1 MKKIISTLC
10 IVAFIFTICGCEAQ
24 SANESSDVAAS
35 VESSKVENVSSIDN
49 STPSESLPEPEPQPK
64 PEPQHFTI
72 KLSFAG
78 DVMLA
83 SFKNQTTKGSFNEYA
98 QKNPPEYFLKEVQ
111 SVFANDDF
119 TTVNL
124 ENVFTDSDLKESE
137 KDHDPAYWFR
147 SKTANTAI
155 LTSGSVEGVS
165 LANNHTYDYGYQGYK
180 DTTAA
185 VKKAG
190 LNFGNY
196 ENIMYYEK
204 NGFKIAVICYGLWRP
219 NGVPTIKNLIKKAE
233 KKSDYQIIF
242 FHGGTERIYAP
253 EEWKVKACHDL
264 VDAGADLIIGN
275 HPHVLQPREV
285 YKDVEIVYSL
295 GNFCFGGGKK
305 PDKNTIIYQMELTVD
320 ADTLKVQ
327 NSKSEIIP
335 CYVFTGKW
343 NNYQPVIV
351 TDQKDKAKILNFMDG
366 KTKTPY

>member
-1 MKKIISTLC
+1 MKKIISMLC
-10 IVAFIFTICGCEAQ
+10 IITLIFTLSACQSQ
-24 SANESSDVAAS
+24 SADNSSDVVAS
-35 VESSKVENVSSIDN
+35 VESSKVENVSSVESSI
-49 STPSESLPEPEPQPK
+49 PSETLSEPEPK
-64 PEPQHFTI
+64 PENFTI

-98 QKNPPEYFLKEVQ
+98 NKKPPEYFLKEVQ

-124 ENVFTDSDLKESE
+124 ENVFTDNELTETE

-155 LTSGSVEGVS
+155 LTKGSVEGVS
-165 LANNHTYDYGYQGYK
+165 LANNHTYDYGYKGYK
-180 DTTAA
+180 DTTEA
-185 VKKAG
+185 VKTAG
-190 LNFGNY
+190 LNYGNY

-204 NGFKIAVICYGLWRP
+204 NGFKIAVICYGLWRA

-242 FHGGTERIYAP
+242 FHGGKERIYAP
-253 EEWKVKACHDL
+253 EDWKVKACHDL

-295 GNFCFGGGKK
+295 GNFCFGGNKK
-305 PDKNTIIYQMELTVD
+305 PGRNTIIYQMELTVN
-320 ADTLKVQ
+320 AQTLNVQ
-327 NSKSEIIP
+327 SSKSEIIP
-335 CYVFTGKW
+335 CYVFTGNM
-343 NNYQPVIV
+343 NNYQPAVI
-351 TDQKDKAKILNFMDG
+351 TDQNEKNKVLDFMEG
-366 KTKTPY
+366 KTETPY